1 MTYFE
6 AIEIKQDMLVNMQ
19 YSGVFKK
26 EPAEAL
32 QEVARKYTDAQLAEA
47 LLAIKEH
54 LREEYADVKK
64 LFALAI
70 ASRKLPNGKNK
81 K

>member
-6 AIEIKQDMLVNMQ
+6 AISIKQDMLVNMQ
-19 YSGVFKK
+19 YSSIFKK
-26 EPAEAL
+26 ESAKAL

-47 LLAIKEH
+47 LLTIKEH

-70 ASRKLPNGKNK
+70 ASRKLPKKDNK